1 MKKRNILL
9 ILTILLVVI
18 VLFIWYLFYN
28 KKENSLHER
37 RSLPLS
43 SMNIDVY
50 VTSWTTINDIKNIV
64 NALGLEDPLLYEEK
78 NYYRHSYLSGYNI
91 PDDVLKFKIAS
102 ETSCSDGDWYM
113 NDIEKYDFVYKAF
126 VMIMC

>member
-1 MKKRNILL
+1 
-9 ILTILLVVI
+9 
-18 VLFIWYLFYN
+18 
-28 KKENSLHER
+28 
-37 RSLPLS
+37 
-43 SMNIDVY
+43 MNIDVY

-91 PDDVLKFKIAS
+91 PDDALKFKIAS

>member
-1 MKKRNILL
+1 MKKRKILL
-9 ILTILLVVI
+9 ILIILLIVV

-28 KKENSLHER
+28 KKEYPLPER
-37 RSLPLS
+37 GSLPLS

-50 VTSWTTINDIKNIV
+50 VTSWTTMDDIKNIV
-64 NALGLEDPLLYEEK
+64 NALELEDSLLFEEK
-78 NYYRHSYLSGYNI
+78 NYYRYSYLSGYNI
-91 PDDVLKFKIAS
+91 PDDALKFKIAS